1 MKQNSHH
8 PSGGKLRGLFCLGL
22 TAVLAAGIALSGTA
36 AGTKPVQYDISVWSS
51 PTHTAALSGDALYF
65 WGTNEQ
71 GQFPDSEV
79 IYSPEPLLLQHN
91 IADAAV
97 SSNRTLTV
105 SSDGQLRSYGVEPA
119 TGASSPKGGTLL
131 AEDAVQ
137 VEANDR
143 YAAYINKKGALS
155 TWGQNELAQLGNGSA
170 EPSAKPVQILD
181 SGVKKVSLGN
191 SFGLALMEDGSVYG
205 WGSVS
210 YLLPDYNENSDT
222 EETVNQPVK
231 ITENVQD
238 ISAGESHACLLK
250 KDGSLWTCGD
260 NTYSQT
266 GVEDS
271 LSCGLTQ
278 VMTGIRSI
286 SAGSHHNFAVSN
298 DGSVYAWGYGMLGQL
313 GSGTTQRYNVPTE
326 TAFNY
331 VQVFACSD
339 NTFGVAPDGSLYSF
353 GNNTNYRLGK
363 SNGSDSLLPVR
374 ILDQKMNWV
383 YTDSPEADEPSN
395 GADNSGDLPGH
406 SENEPSQLPDDGVKE
421 PEIIS
426 VPFVSGYEDGT
437 FKPDKNVTRAEFL
450 RMLVS
455 ALCEDFDP
463 EHDYG
468 TCSFSDIPLGKW
480 YENYV
485 AFAEQKGLVAGYEDG
500 TFHPEASITRAEASS
515 LTAAVLKLDTAAAP
529 SAGFTDVGAKNW
541 AAPAINTLVEKGILH
556 GDGNG
561 KFRPSSP
568 ITRSEAVIVVASST
582 GFQPDAETVEQLT
595 KSFPESPFKDVST
608 AKGYYA
614 YLLRAVGYV
623 K

>member
-8 PSGGKLRGLFCLGL
+8 PTGGKLRGLFCLGL
-22 TAVLAAGIALSGTA
+22 AAVLAVGIAVTGAA
-36 AGTKPVQYDISVWSS
+36 AGTGPVRYDISVWSS
-51 PTHTAALSGDALYF
+51 PTHTAALSGGTLYL
-65 WGTNEQ
+65 WGTNER
-71 GQFPDSEV
+71 GQFPGSEV
-79 IYSPEPLLLQHN
+79 VYSPEPLPLQRG
-91 IADAAV
+91 IKDAAV
-97 SSNRTLTV
+97 STNRTLTV
-105 SSDGQLRSYGVEPA
+105 SADGQLRSYGIEPA
-119 TGASSPKGGTLL
+119 GGASSPKEGALL
-131 AEDAVQ
+131 AKNAVQ
-137 VEANDR
+137 VEANDSF
-143 YAAYINKKGALS
+143 AAYIDKNGALY
-155 TWGQNELAQLGNGSA
+155 TWGENEFSQLGNGSA
-170 EPSAKPVQILD
+170 ESSAEPVQILE

-191 SFGLALMEDGSVYG
+191 AFGLALLEDGSVYG

-210 YLLPDYNENSDT
+210 YLLPDHS
-222 EETVNQPVK
+222 ETSGAEGTVKSPVK
-231 ITENVQD
+231 ITEDVQD

-250 KDGSLWTCGD
+250 KDGSLWTCGS
-260 NTYSQT
+260 NIYGQT
-266 GVEDS
+266 GVEDDLSGS
-271 LSCGLTQ
+271 LTRI
-278 VMTGIRSI
+278 MTGVRSV
-286 SAGSHHNFAVSN
+286 SAGSNHNFAVSN
-298 DGSVYAWGYGMLGQL
+298 DGAVYAWGYGLSGQL
-313 GSGTTQRYNVPTE
+313 GSGVATCYDTPTE
-326 TAFNY
+326 TTFNY

-383 YTDSPEADEPSN
+383 YTDSPETDEPTH
-395 GADNSGDLPGH
+395 GADHPDH
-406 SENEPSQLPDDGVKE
+406 SDPEPSQLPEDSAKT
-421 PEIIS
+421 PEIVS

-463 EHDYG
+463 EHNYG

-480 YENYV
+480 YENYI

-529 SAGFTDVGAKNW
+529 SAGFTDVSAKNW
-541 AAPAINTLVEKGILH
+541 AAPAINALVEKGILH

-561 KFRPSSP
+561 KFRPGSP

-582 GFQPDAETVEQLT
+582 GFQPDTETVEQLA
-595 KSFPESPFKDVST
+595 KNFPESPFKDVPT
-608 AKGYYA
+608 TKGYYA